1 MRGTPVGKHPISLPV
16 VGLTRSVESTTARW
30 PQDGFV
36 CSYCAFPH
44 GVISGIIPVNEY
56 PAYLRALGGICPS
69 QTPEKSGTPSAVLGS
84 ACGAALSAGPFVFEE
99 VCARNPDER
108 IIAATSASVWPTL
121 YFFISGNPPV
131 VRIESKR
138 RAARSVPTPGMS
150 GDAAS
155 RFAGNFEH
163 YCCPGSGGGP
173 KGITSPLAQEI
184 LRRFKTFK
192 PFLAGRPTTVIWSPG
207 FSLCPFQP

>member
-69 QTPEKSGTPSAVLGS
+69 QTPEKSGTPSAVRETFSVGMGLS
-84 ACGAALSAGPFVFEE
+84 FAPAFGAI
-99 VCARNPDER
+99 CARMPGVK
-108 IIAATSASVWPTL
+108 IKTAA
-121 YFFISGNPPV
+121 
-131 VRIESKR
+131 
-138 RAARSVPTPGMS
+138 
-150 GDAAS
+150 
-155 RFAGNFEH
+155 
-163 YCCPGSGGGP
+163 
-173 KGITSPLAQEI
+173 
-184 LRRFKTFK
+184 
-192 PFLAGRPTTVIWSPG
+192 
-207 FSLCPFQP
+207 